1 MAGGLQGWWTKGHLS
16 MRAMPILYFH
26 GAEMLQFFLA
36 ATTRDDGQLSQAT
49 VVDTIGHE
57 VSETVNRS
65 MRAMPFLELH
75 DVKEV
80 TQDVDDVQRRSI
92 AQVSSLGYHSSTAFL
107 KIEDRSMRA
116 KTV

>member
-1 MAGGLQGWWTKGHLS
+1 